1 MYLRLSPDPSPG
13 MHLGTKETAK
23 SSSKIGARLIARLS
37 DAWELPERSLRSVR
51 REARRHS
58 PAVEEPSRL
67 GMRRV
72 TEPPSEPELRVERNW
87 TPAREYH
94 VPDEWAP
101 VTVDGRFP
109 IYPYLF
115 SPFTSTPSS
124 PPAPRHTGD
133 GGFGLVRRVRCHM
146 SAVASARA
154 IPRGGEGG
162 APSSSPLLPPPYIR
176 RRIVLQCGIKL

>member
-1 MYLRLSPDPSPG
+1 MHLRLSPDPSPG

-101 VTVDGRFP
+101 VSDSGWS
-109 IYPYLF
+109 F
-115 SPFTSTPSS
+115 SHLPLPVLPFYIDAVVVSGS
-124 PPAPRHTGD
+124 PPH
-133 GGFGLVRRVRCHM
+133 
-146 SAVASARA
+146 
-154 IPRGGEGG
+154 
-162 APSSSPLLPPPYIR
+162 R
-176 RRIVLQCGIKL
+176 RRRFRPRPPRPLPHVGGSIG